1 MAKTA
6 CGNHRA
12 GHALQTAARVVA
24 VAGSGHNKPTA
35 TTFCKNPMK
44 SPALTEL
51 KKSLRETPAP
61 AAPKPLATT
70 PAAPAPE
77 PEVDDATL
85 FAQATKGV
93 KRIESDAPPPPA
105 PRRPDANVL
114 RRRAA
119 AVAEDAPG
127 APISDTAALMH
138 AVAPEEALSFARNG
152 VPPRAMQKLKQGQ
165 PHWQAAV
172 DLHGCSVDEA
182 REAVLTLVRDARRD
196 GLQSVKIVHGKG
208 LMHGQPLLKTC
219 VNGWLRQLP
228 DVLAFASALP
238 RDGGTGA
245 VYVLLKRKREEE

>member
-1 MAKTA
+1 
-6 CGNHRA
+6 
-12 GHALQTAARVVA
+12 
-24 VAGSGHNKPTA
+24 
-35 TTFCKNPMK
+35 MK

-51 KKSLRETPAP
+51 KKSLRENPAP
-61 AAPKPLATT
+61 AAPTPKAPA

-77 PEVDDATL
+77 PEIDDATL
-85 FAQATKGV
+85 FAQATRGV
-93 KRIESDAPPPPA
+93 QRIASDVPPPA
-105 PRRPDANVL
+105 TARRPDANVL

-119 AVAEDAPG
+119 AVAEDAPN

-138 AVAPEEALSFARNG
+138 AVTPEESLAFARNG
-152 VPPRAMQKLKQGQ
+152 VQQRVMQKLRQGQ

-182 REAVLTLVRDARRD
+182 REAVLTLLRDARQE
-196 GLQSVKIVHGKG
+196 GLQAVKIVHGKG
-208 LMHGQPLLKTC
+208 LMQGQPLLKTC

-245 VYVLLKRKREEE
+245 VYVLLKRKREDA